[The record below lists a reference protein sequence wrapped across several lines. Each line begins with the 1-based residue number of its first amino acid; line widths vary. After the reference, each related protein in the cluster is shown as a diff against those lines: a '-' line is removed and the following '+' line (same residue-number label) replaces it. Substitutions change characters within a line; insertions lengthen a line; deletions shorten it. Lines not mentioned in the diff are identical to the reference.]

1 MPNLLVNTDRIV
13 ATASELN
20 TINGQ
25 IRDGF
30 ESVEKAMNHLKKTW
44 EGPAANYAMK
54 KFTSTL
60 AGGLEARYTAMNNY
74 STFLLSSVGE
84 GYVQTETVNT
94 SLADLFK

>member
-13 ATASELN
+13 STASELS
-20 TINGQ
+20 TINAQ

-30 ESVEKAMNHLKKTW
+30 DSVQKAISSLKQTW
-44 EGPAANYAMK
+44 EGPAASYAIN
-54 KFTSTL
+54 KFQRTIP
-60 AGGLEARYTAMNNY
+60 GGLEARYAVLNDY

-84 GYVQTETVNT
+84 GYVQAETVNT